1 MDDFTLVIPAHNE
14 EFRIKKTLESFK
26 KAFGNKTKIFV
37 VSNGSSDNTAKILE
51 EWKKKNKNFDFLD
64 FPDKL
69 GKGGAVLEGLKR
81 VKTKKMGFMDAD
93 DAFDLDHVKKL
104 IRLVDKY
111 DCVIG
116 SKWKGKNFFQV
127 TEPGF
132 RKLMSRGWNLLVRLL
147 VNLNYKDTQA
157 GAKFFTKKAFD
168 KISKEPFICKNFSFD
183 VELLYKFKRNGFSI
197 REVFIPSKHRE
208 GSSFS
213 YKEVFPMF
221 KNLLEVCRYRFSG
234 K

>member
-14 EFRIKKTLESFK
+14 EFRIKGTLESFK
-26 KAFGNKTKIFV
+26 RAFGSKTKIFV

-51 EWKKKNKNFDFLD
+51 EWKKHNKNFDFLD

-81 VKTKKMGFMDAD
+81 VTTKKMGFMDAD
-93 DAFDLDHVKKL
+93 DAFDLEQIKKL
-104 IRLVDKY
+104 MNLVGKY

-116 SKWKGKNFFQV
+116 SKWKGRNFFQV

-132 RKLMSRGWNLLVRLL
+132 RKLMSRGWNLLVKILIG
-147 VNLNYKDTQA
+147 LNYRDTQA
-157 GAKFFTKKAFD
+157 GAKFFTKDAFD
-168 KISKEPFICKNFSFD
+168 KIDTKKFVSRNFSFD
-183 VELLYKFKRNGFSI
+183 IELLYKFKRNKVSI
-197 REVFIPSKHRE
+197 KEVYIPSKHRE

-213 YKEVFPMF
+213 YKEIIPMF
-221 KNLLEVCRYRFSG
+221 KNLVQVTIYRFFG